1 MGRVTW
7 LSKDKASPIL
17 NLATGNQVVMKK
29 GPGAALQAAE
39 ALGKKKKS
47 GAWHAHLCVG
57 MGVGGG
63 ATTCTCA
70 LRDVPCLLL

>member
-39 ALGKKKKS
+39 ALGKKKKVWCLACALVR
-47 GAWHAHLCVG
+47 GDGGGGVQRHAH
-57 MGVGGG
+57 
-63 ATTCTCA
+63 A
-70 LRDVPCLLL
+70 P